1 MGTKFKGSKKEVQAL
16 DAFIKLKR
24 AAESLSSRL
33 ISEFT
38 KWNIS
43 ESQFGVLE
51 TLYHLGPLCQKDL
64 GDKILKST
72 GNITLVID
80 NLEKR
85 SLVERVRGV
94 EDRRF
99 ISVHLTSE
107 GKKLIEQ
114 IFPEHV
120 KQITSEFSVL
130 SPDEQEV
137 LGKICKKLG
146 KRNEVLTK

>member
-1 MGTKFKGSKKEVQAL
+1 MGTKFKGSKKEIQAL

-24 AAESLSSRL
+24 ASESLSSR
-33 ISEFT
+33 ITSEFS
-38 KWNIS
+38 KNHIS

-51 TLYHLGPLCQKDL
+51 TLHHLGPLCQKEL
-64 GDKILKST
+64 GEKILKST

-85 SLVERVRGV
+85 HLVERVRGT

-107 GKKLIEQ
+107 GKKLIES
-114 IFPEHV
+114 IFPDHV
-120 KQITSEFSVL
+120 KRITNEFSTL
-130 SPDEQEV
+130 TADEQET
-137 LGKICKKLG
+137 LGKLCKKLG
-146 KRNEVLTK
+146 KKETT

>member
-1 MGTKFKGSKKEVQAL
+1 MGTKFKGSKKEILAL
-16 DAFIKLKR
+16 DSFIKLKR
-24 AAESLSSRL
+24 ATESLSSRVT
-33 ISEFT
+33 SDFS
-38 KWNIS
+38 KMNIS

-51 TLYHLGPLCQKDL
+51 SLYHLGPLCQKSL

-85 SLVERVRGV
+85 ELVERVRDT

-99 ISVHLTSE
+99 ITIYLTDG
-107 GKKLIEQ
+107 GKKLIES
-114 IFPEHV
+114 IFPDHV
-120 KQITSEFSVL
+120 KRITNEFSVL
-130 SPDEQEV
+130 TSDEQEV

-146 KRNEVLTK
+146 KKEEKS

>member
-1 MGTKFKGSKKEVQAL
+1 MGTKFKGTKKEVQAL
-16 DAFIKLKR
+16 DSFIKLKR
-24 AAESLSSRL
+24 ASETLTSR
-33 ISEFT
+33 ISSEFV
-38 KWNIS
+38 KHNIS

-51 TLYHLGPLCQKDL
+51 TLYHLGPLCQKSL

-85 SLVERVRGV
+85 HLVERVRDT

-99 ISVHLTSE
+99 ITIYLKPE
-107 GKKLIEQ
+107 GKKLIES
-114 IFPEHV
+114 IFPDHV
-120 KQITSEFSVL
+120 KRITNEFSIL
-130 SPDEQEV
+130 SSDEQEL

-146 KRNEVLTK
+146 KKETQHE

>member
-16 DAFIKLKR
+16 DSFIKLKR
-24 AAESLSSRL
+24 ATESLSSR
-33 ISEFT
+33 ITSDFS
-38 KWNIS
+38 KMNIS

-51 TLYHLGPLCQKDL
+51 SLYHLGPLCQKSL

-85 SLVERVRGV
+85 ELVERVRDT

-99 ISVHLTSE
+99 ITIYLTDA
-107 GKKLIEQ
+107 GKKLIES
-114 IFPEHV
+114 IFPDHV
-120 KQITSEFSVL
+120 KRITNEFSVL
-130 SPDEQEV
+130 SSEEQDV
-137 LGKICKKLG
+137 LGKLCKKLG
-146 KRNEVLTK
+146 KKLEKV

>member
-1 MGTKFKGSKKEVQAL
+1 MGTKYKGSKKEVQAL
-16 DAFIKLKR
+16 DSFIKLKR
-24 AAESLSSRL
+24 ASESLSSRL
-33 ISEFT
+33 TSDFQR
-38 KWNIS
+38 WNIS

-51 TLYHLGPLCQKDL
+51 TLFHLGPLCQKEL

-85 SLVERVRGV
+85 KLVQRVRST

-107 GKKLIEQ
+107 GKKLIES
-114 IFPEHV
+114 IFPDHV
-120 KQITSEFSVL
+120 KRILGEFSVL
-130 SPDEQEV
+130 SLEEQEL
-137 LGKICKKLG
+137 LGNICKKLG
-146 KRNEVLTK
+146 KKDKANG